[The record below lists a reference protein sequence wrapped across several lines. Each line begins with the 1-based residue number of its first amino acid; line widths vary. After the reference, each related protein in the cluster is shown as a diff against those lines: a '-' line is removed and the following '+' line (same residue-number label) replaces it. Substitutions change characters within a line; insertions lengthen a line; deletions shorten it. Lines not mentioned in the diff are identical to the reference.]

1 MESQSGS
8 LVPAALSEMGP
19 GGGCGQHPRGEA
31 HLWVLPASAPDEP
44 AGECQEA
51 GRLIFSLQ
59 KVKDALVTD
68 GDRIAGCLLANV
80 SPFQ

>member
-68 GDRIAGCLLANV
+68 GNRIAGCLLANV
-80 SPFQ
+80 SLFQ